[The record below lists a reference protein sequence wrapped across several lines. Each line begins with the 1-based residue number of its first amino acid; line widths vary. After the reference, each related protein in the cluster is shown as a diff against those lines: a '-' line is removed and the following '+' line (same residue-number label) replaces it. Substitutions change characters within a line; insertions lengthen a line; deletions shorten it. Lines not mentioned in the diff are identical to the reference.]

1 MKKIFNWNIVNYI
14 CQYLNNINH
23 RIIID
28 LGIFKMKIKKS
39 FLICIFLLG
48 ILSLSFVCAE
58 DNASQDNLQGEVP
71 GEIAFENSQVM

>member
-48 ILSLSFVCAE
+48 VLSLGFVCAE
-58 DNASQDNLQGEVP
+58 DNSSLDNMQDDAL

>member
-39 FLICIFLLG
+39 FLICIFLRG
-48 ILSLSFVCAE
+48 ILSLGFVCAE